1 MKHLESQIIVPIRR
15 KKPGYVKPSNYHCV
29 CVCVRAQ
36 SNISTNCPQAKYPRT
51 VHLDRRWMSS
61 VVSLSLSL
69 FLCFSVSLFLY
80 FSISVFLSLSLSL
93 YFTQTHT
100 RVPIFCVAVWLF
112 GSRFRTFTQ
121 SANTITED
129 KGGGATART

>member
-29 CVCVRAQ
+29 CVCVCAQ

-61 VVSLSLSL
+61 VVSLFLSL
-69 FLCFSVSLFLY
+69 FLCFSISLYLYFSLFLSR
-80 FSISVFLSLSLSL
+80 SILLKHTHAFRSFVLLSGFLAHNLERLHN
-93 YFTQTHT
+93 Q
-100 RVPIFCVAVWLF
+100 R
-112 GSRFRTFTQ
+112 TQ
-121 SANTITED
+121 SRKIKVEVQ
-129 KGGGATART
+129 RLERE